1 MSQRPTIEDL
11 AKAAKVSS
19 ATVDRVLNKRLR
31 VREATAQRVLLA
43 AEDIGYHAAGLLKQR
58 VLETKERKTIV
69 ILLQQESDDFYSSLG
84 GALEEA
90 SHELANL
97 HYDVT
102 THYMEKVSASCV
114 SHYLDKFG
122 DTADA
127 IVVVALDHPEVN
139 QRLEKLSLTGK
150 HIITLLSDA
159 SAPSRCGHIGLDNHK
174 IGRTAGWAISRLAKQ
189 PGEVGILLGSHHY
202 RNQQIAEISFISYF
216 RQNKQGFTVLQTELD
231 LDDDTLAAQ
240 ATTRLLREHPNLV
253 GLYSAGG
260 GVPGIIEALSNNPR
274 GKDVVVVCNEI
285 MPSTKSALRE
295 GLIDMIID
303 SPVQS
308 LSIEVFKLLN
318 QAFNNKG
325 KSGFITLQIAANIY
339 VAENI

>member
-58 VLETKERKTIV
+58 VLETKERKTAIV
-69 ILLQQESDDFYSSLG
+69 LLQQESDVFYSSLG
-84 GALEEA
+84 DAINDA

-97 HYDVT
+97 HYDINT
-102 THYMEKVSASCV
+102 QYMEKVSASCIA
-114 SHYLDKFG
+114 HYLDTYG
-122 DTADA
+122 DSADA
-127 IVVVALDHPEVN
+127 IVLVALDHPEVN
-139 QRLEKLSLTGK
+139 QRLEKLSLAGK

-216 RQNKQGFTVLQTELD
+216 RQHKQGFTVLQTQLD
-231 LDDDTLAAQ
+231 LDDDRLAAE
-240 ATTRLLREHPNLV
+240 ATTRLLDNHPDLV

-260 GVPGIIEALSNNPR
+260 GVPGIIEALRKSQR
-274 GKDVVVVCNEI
+274 YRDIVVVCNEV
-285 MPSTKSALRE
+285 MPSTTEALRE
-295 GLIDMIID
+295 GIIDMVLD
-303 SPVQS
+303 SPVEN
-308 LSIEVFKLLN
+308 LSKEVFRLLN
-318 QAFNNKG
+318 QAFDNRG
-325 KSGFITLQIAANIY
+325 KPGFITLQIAADIY
-339 VAENI
+339 VSENI